1 MIVTTALGQDNRRLF
16 QSQSRLLGEGS
27 TTSLE
32 TDRLNLRLS
41 LWYVLVVVRGLSAV
55 VAVA

>member
-1 MIVTTALGQDNRRLF
+1 MVVTTALGQDNRRLF
-16 QSQSRLLGEGS
+16 QSQSRLLDEES

-41 LWYVLVVVRGLSAV
+41 LRYMLVVVRGLSAV
-55 VAVA
+55 AAVA